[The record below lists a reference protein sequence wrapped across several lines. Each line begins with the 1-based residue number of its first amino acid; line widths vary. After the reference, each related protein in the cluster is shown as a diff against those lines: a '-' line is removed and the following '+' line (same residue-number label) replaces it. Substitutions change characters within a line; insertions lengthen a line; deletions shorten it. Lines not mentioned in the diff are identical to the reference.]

1 MMQVNKIFNPITL
14 KSGSILKN
22 RIAMAPMTTWSSNDD
37 YTISDEEVA
46 YYERRVRDVGLVI
59 TGCTHVQENG
69 IGFTDEYAA
78 YDDRFIPSLK
88 KLATAAKSGGSLA
101 YMQIFHAGNKALADL
116 IPEGDVV
123 SSSDV
128 VCEASG
134 FAPETHPRALSTEEI
149 KEVIKAFG
157 ETTRR
162 AIEAGFDGVELH
174 GAHGFLIQNFLSPH
188 FNVRT
193 DEWGGSLEN
202 RLRFALAIID
212 EIQSVIQ
219 THADRPFGV
228 GFRISPDE
236 HYEDGLVVEDTLA
249 LTDALIEK
257 DVDYIHISLS
267 EAVSAQAKNERNNQT
282 LVERFAA
289 HLNGRIPLIAAG
301 MITTPEQVE
310 ILIEQGA
317 DIAAIGHG
325 LIINPDWAA
334 KVRVGAVEE
343 IEDTI
348 DLSRKPEYVLPEK
361 LWNIIEN
368 SGGWFKLK

>member
-1 MMQVNKIFNPITL
+1 
-14 KSGSILKN
+14 
-22 RIAMAPMTTWSSNDD
+22 MTTWSSNDD
-37 YTISDEEVA
+37 YTISDEEIA
-46 YYERRVRDVGLVI
+46 YYKKRVKDVGLVI
-59 TGCTHVQENG
+59 TGCTHIQENG
-69 IGFTDEYAA
+69 IGFTNEYAA

-88 KLATAAKSGGSLA
+88 KLAAAAKSGGHPT
-101 YMQIFHAGNKALADL
+101 YMQIFHAGNKAVADL
-116 IPEGDVV
+116 IPNGDVV

-134 FAPETHPRALSTEEI
+134 FAPETHPRALSSEEI

-202 RLRFALAIID
+202 RLRFALAIVD
-212 EIQSVIQ
+212 EIKSVIRV
-219 THADRPFGV
+219 HADRPFGI

-257 DVDYIHISLS
+257 EIDYIHISLS
-267 EAVSAQAKNERNNQT
+267 DASSAQAKNETRNQT

-289 HLNGRIPLIAAG
+289 HTNGRIPLVVAG
-301 MITTPEQVE
+301 MITTPAQVE
-310 ILIEQGA
+310 ILMEQGV
-317 DIAAIGHG
+317 DIVAIAHG
-325 LIINPDWAA
+325 LIINPD
-334 KVRVGAVEE
+334 
-343 IEDTI
+343 
-348 DLSRKPEYVLPEK
+348 
-361 LWNIIEN
+361 
-368 SGGWFKLK
+368 